1 MSQSETPQVDAE
13 SEDMNIHALCGS
25 AADHME
31 KVATEAARL
40 RAELAEANAE
50 VKYQRAMRNDALN
63 LYDAAQAEVTRLMHL
78 VNGYVAENE
87 RLTLDLSLAT
97 SRALR
102 LDTTRAAQLEA
113 EHSENERLKAFLAD
127 ERKEREIQQCRA
139 SSAEAEREVQR
150 EAREKAGKEL
160 AAAREEIAETRV
172 EFLRFLSVCAEGGRN
187 GRPMD
192 LIPKVEWER
201 ARAFLKEP
209 Q

>member
-78 VNGYVAENE
+78 
-87 RLTLDLSLAT
+87 S
-97 SRALR
+97 
-102 LDTTRAAQLEA
+102 
-113 EHSENERLKAFLAD
+113 
-127 ERKEREIQQCRA
+127 
-139 SSAEAEREVQR
+139 
-150 EAREKAGKEL
+150 
-160 AAAREEIAETRV
+160 
-172 EFLRFLSVCAEGGRN
+172 
-187 GRPMD
+187 M
-192 LIPKVEWER
+192 
-201 ARAFLKEP
+201 
-209 Q
+209 